1 MQAYYITPSYRKKAA
16 FIPKYHKRAKFRL
29 SFVFFIKYAC
39 TETERWVKHEKI
51 NIKGVS
57 VQTWARTAVLLLAL
71 ISQLCV
77 ILGKR
82 SEAIDVDQW
91 QEYATYILTVIG
103 SVWSWWKN
111 NSFTGN
117 AQKADKM
124 LRGDEN
130 DGN

>member
-1 MQAYYITPSYRKKAA
+1 MKK
-16 FIPKYHKRAKFRL
+16 FNF
-29 SFVFFIKYAC
+29 
-39 TETERWVKHEKI
+39 
-51 NIKGVS
+51 KGVTA
-57 VQTWARTAVLLLAL
+57 QTWARTLVLLLAL
-71 ISQLCV
+71 ISQLAV

-91 QEYATYILTVIG
+91 QEYVTYAFTVGASI
-103 SVWSWWKN
+103 VAWWKN

>member
-1 MQAYYITPSYRKKAA
+1 MK
-16 FIPKYHKRAKFRL
+16 
-29 SFVFFIKYAC
+29 
-39 TETERWVKHEKI
+39 KI
-51 NIKGVS
+51 NIKGVTA
-57 VQTWARTAVLLLAL
+57 QTWARTLVLLLAL
-71 ISQLCV
+71 ISQLAV

-82 SEAIDVDQW
+82 NEAIDIDQW

-111 NSFTGN
+111 NSFTDN

-124 LRGDEN
+124 LRGDET

>member
-1 MQAYYITPSYRKKAA
+1 MK
-16 FIPKYHKRAKFRL
+16 
-29 SFVFFIKYAC
+29 
-39 TETERWVKHEKI
+39 KI
-51 NIKGVS
+51 NLKGVTA
-57 VQTWARTAVLLLAL
+57 QTWARTLVLVLAL
-71 ISQLCV
+71 ISQLAV

-91 QEYATYILTVIG
+91 QEYVTYAFTVGASI
-103 SVWSWWKN
+103 VAWWKN